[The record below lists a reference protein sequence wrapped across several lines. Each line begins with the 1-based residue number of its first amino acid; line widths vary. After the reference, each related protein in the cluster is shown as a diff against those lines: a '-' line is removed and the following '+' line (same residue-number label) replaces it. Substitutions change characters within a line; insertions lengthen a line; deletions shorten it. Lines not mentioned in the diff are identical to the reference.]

1 MINYLKMRRYTI
13 ENLNIGH
20 EQERMKGNIN
30 FDAWNVL
37 LINEF
42 KQEKLDKNASQVE
55 ILLD

>member
-30 FDAWNVL
+30 FDA
-37 LINEF
+37 
-42 KQEKLDKNASQVE
+42 
-55 ILLD
+55 